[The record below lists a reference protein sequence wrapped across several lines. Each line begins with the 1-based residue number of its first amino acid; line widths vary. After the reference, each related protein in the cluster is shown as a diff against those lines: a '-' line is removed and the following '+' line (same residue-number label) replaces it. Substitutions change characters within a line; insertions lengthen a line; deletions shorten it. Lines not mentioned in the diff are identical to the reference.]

1 MAVMLEQAVLDR
13 KEENIKMHSDI
24 HGLHES
30 TQDLQRMDSELDA
43 HEREFLLGYY
53 ISCIKLYGAKK
64 KLFKMKATLLYFLKS
79 HMKIT
84 LLEFCKS
91 QMQATMLEFHKFQMK
106 ATTLEFYKSQMK
118 ATMLDLCKSQMKP
131 TMLDYLQSLVDLN
144 LPEECKSWLVETD
157 GITDAYDDAKKSFKK
172 NKKKKKKV
180 KKNYMKLQEE
190 VVGVLT
196 DDDES
201 KDEEFQSEESED
213 EELQSE
219 DEEFQSEG
227 SEDEELQSEESE
239 DEEFQSDESEDEE
252 STDDDEYPYTDMDS
266 FSSMIKRLEVMEDE
280 IEKKLD
286 NLRKANAS
294 QNLAWTRYGCKVLF
308 KMKAT
313 VLEFSKSQ
321 MKPAKVLDFLTS
333 AGALDLPEVCKS
345 WLLQKAAERDMVRA
359 YHDAKK
365 SLKKNEECEK
375 FHIMRLQEL
384 LGVEY
389 QEDGKYAYMTDMNSF
404 TSIMKHLEV
413 MEDEI
418 EKMLEKRKRKP
429 KPCS

>member
-1 MAVMLEQAVLDR
+1 
-13 KEENIKMHSDI
+13 
-24 HGLHES
+24 
-30 TQDLQRMDSELDA
+30 
-43 HEREFLLGYY
+43 
-53 ISCIKLYGAKK
+53 
-64 KLFKMKATLLYFLKS
+64 MKATLLYFLKS

-118 ATMLDLCKSQMKP
+118 ATMLDFCKSQMKA

-172 NKKKKKKV
+172 NKKKKKK
-180 KKNYMKLQEE
+180 KKLKKIYMKLQEE
-190 VVGVLT
+190 VVGELT

-227 SEDEELQSEESE
+227 SEDEELQS
-239 DEEFQSDESEDEE
+239 EEFQSDESEDEE

-294 QNLAWTRYGCKVLF
+294 QNLAWTRYGRKVLV
-308 KMKAT
+308 KMKAI
-313 VLEFSKSQ
+313 VLEFSESQ
-321 MKPAKVLDFLTS
+321 MKPAKVLDFVTS
-333 AGALDLPEVCKS
+333 VVPLDLPEVCKS
-345 WLLQKAAERDMVRA
+345 WLLQKAAERDMARA

-375 FHIMRLQEL
+375 FLIMRLQEL

-389 QEDGKYAYMTDMNSF
+389 QEDDEYAYTDMNSF
-404 TSIMKHLEV
+404 ASIMKRIEV

-418 EKMLEKRKRKP
+418 EKMLEKHK
-429 KPCS
+429 